1 MIDGRPGKV
10 HIVRFN
16 PDAFLLNGVRQKLP
30 LKERVDAVVAVLEVE
45 PVKQYAIT
53 YLYYNCSGTLP
64 DVCLSAA
71 YPASLRE
78 IVLDASYLHTS
89 LARDNGV

>member
-1 MIDGRPGKV
+1 MNALAAMLAD
-10 HIVRFN
+10 
-16 PDAFLLNGVRQKLP
+16 
-30 LKERVDAVVAVLEVE
+30 E
-45 PVKQYAIT
+45 PVKQCAVT
-53 YLYYNCSGTLP
+53 YLYYDRSDFPLP

-78 IVLDASYLHTS
+78 LVLDASYAHAS